1 MLPLPFLSFVNLISI
16 FTVVNGKFAHVIY
29 VDNQHGSNTEECL
42 LSNNESLACRDL
54 DWVFKQPLT
63 RRNST
68 QFVLAKGTHPINWT
82 FPRFEN
88 LSQLE
93 FRGKNASFISCAQ
106 TGIGLTFINIQ
117 DISFYNLRI
126 WNCSSLCNSTSRK
139 IPLEI
144 NSLKLS
150 QFYVALYILR
160 CQNVVMENVEI
171 QETPNGTAVVMYNVV
186 GLNVITN
193 SVFGKNNFDN
203 HPGGGAFI
211 IEFTYCLPEDVSC
224 FEDETDDHLQ
234 HFNSNGHY
242 IFENVTFYN
251 NSAGYSTF
259 FSQDNNYYIP
269 YKTMHSSFGKGGGLA
284 LMIKGNASHN
294 EFIIRNCEF
303 IHNEAVRGSGFV
315 IEFQDLASNNT
326 VVIED
331 CLFLDNGV
339 ADPQQLQTSGGGL
352 MIGHYIYSDGDGIFN
367 ILKNI
372 LQVTNCNF
380 INNRAFNGGGI
391 SIFPARIKTGNINNV
406 FSLNIKNSHFTRNVA
421 QLGAAIEVT
430 LFSLFVDGELT
441 TVHIEMSTFIS
452 NSIYFKSTF
461 SINEDGIGSVYT
473 NSVPIQFKG
482 VTQFQD
488 NKGSALAM
496 VGAMVDF
503 TDCNALFIGNS
514 GRYGGGINILGSAFL
529 LVNKNTTLTF
539 INNLAHIHGGAI
551 SNTFTEREN
560 FHFYSNCFVR
570 HIDPF
575 STPDNWNSKFIFVNN
590 SAMSLGP
597 SIYTTSVLPCTWAGG
612 SEQQRLED
620 IFHWKGWSYYRN
632 TTLQEVATSVG
643 RIQYFSKIKD
653 NEDHDHILTSKSIP
667 GKKFKLPLQ
676 IQDDLHQ
683 SNVAGSTTFMVRL
696 LNNTANVRSSHSF
709 VTGNRKLQF
718 WGHEN
723 SQVRVALDSIG
734 ERSWHVE
741 FDLDLSECPP
751 GYFIPEN
758 SSNHSCRCRSID
770 YWVPVLCSSNFQAY
784 IKNGYWMGKPEKN
797 KVEFSICPLSYC
809 WNGKDGIY
817 NTLRSQYSKLTE
829 DICSAN
835 NREGHLCGQCKKNYG
850 VSVTTE
856 NLVCIPCNDTQ
867 LTSNIV
873 KYIFIVYF
881 PLLIL
886 FSLLLIF
893 QVRLSSG
900 SANSFIFYAQTVSS
914 TLGLPAD
921 GHIYVD
927 AYLKNKP
934 KLMKLIKIFYGIF
947 NLRVAEN
954 MVKPLC
960 IHTKLNA
967 LDVFQLSYLVALF
980 PFLFILIIIVGV
992 KINDSSIT
1000 RRCCGICK
1008 WKVSWFRY
1016 LKKWNIG
1023 NSLLHVFAA
1032 YLLLSYTRLT
1042 LSSLFI
1048 LHSSKQQK
1056 EHYNFSERVFYAGQY
1071 TISDPKYI
1079 WRYQFPACLVLLTT
1093 FLLPVALFRC
1103 PIFWLEKCINRIKWL
1118 SKWYPADK
1126 IHIFLDTFQGCYRD
1140 NRRYFA
1146 GMYFLFR
1153 IFMGASY
1160 LLARDWFHQYMI
1172 QQFVCVV
1179 IILSI
1184 GILRPYRKEFWY
1196 LNAIDLLMFTN
1207 LAIVNGLSTYMLS
1220 FNGIYNHN
1228 SVNFQYIFYTQIFFV
1243 YLPMIYML
1251 VHIIWTLIP
1260 KSYKKYFKNIIHQLT
1275 LKAKK
1280 MNARFLYRA
1289 AIVTSALPGE
1299 HGIGDNLLTP
1309 TSSTN
1314 TCDTEISPASKYC
1327 DNPNISQS
1335 MIIDEFSHNQMETT
1349 IPHNE
1354 EGRASVNEI
1363 CSLVKTSSSSVS
1375 KRPTYGL
1382 F

>member
-1 MLPLPFLSFVNLISI
+1 MLSLHLLSSLAILSLLPV
-16 FTVVNGKFAHVIY
+16 GKSKFSHIIY
-29 VDNQHGSNTEECL
+29 IDNQNGSNTEECL

-68 QFVLAKGTHPINWT
+68 QFVLAKGKHPISWT

-93 FRGKNASFISCAQ
+93 FKGGNATIACTQ

-144 NSLKLS
+144 NSVELS

-203 HPGGGAFI
+203 HPGGGGFI

-224 FEDETDDHLQ
+224 FEDETGDHLQ

-251 NSAGYSTF
+251 NSAGYTL

-284 LMIKGNASHN
+284 LMIKGNASQN

-326 VVIED
+326 VVIEN

-339 ADPQQLQTSGGGL
+339 ADSLQLQTSGGGI
-352 MIGHYIYSDGDGIFN
+352 MIGHYIYSDGDGVFN

-372 LQVTNCNF
+372 FQVINCNF
-380 INNRAFNGGGI
+380 TNNKAFNGGGM
-391 SIFPARIKTGNINNV
+391 SIFPARIKTDNTENV
-406 FSLNIKNSHFTRNVA
+406 FSIKIQNSHFTENVA

-430 LFSLFVDGELT
+430 LFSLFVYGQLSTIVIDS
-441 TVHIEMSTFIS
+441 STFTS

-473 NSVPIQFKG
+473 NTVPIQFKG
-482 VTQFQD
+482 DTQFQD

-503 TDCNALFIGNS
+503 TDCNASFIGNS

-560 FHFYSNCFVR
+560 FQFYPNCFVR
-570 HIDPF
+570 HIDPY
-575 STPDNWNSKFIFVNN
+575 STPDNWNAKFLFVNN
-590 SAMSLGP
+590 SAMSLGL
-597 SIYTTSVLPCTWAGG
+597 SIYTTSLQPCAWLDRSG
-612 SEQQRLED
+612 EQRLEN
-620 IFHWKGWSYYRN
+620 IFHWKGWVYYGN
-632 TTLQEVATSVG
+632 KSLEIATSVG
-643 RIQYFSKIKD
+643 NIQYDSTKLKD
-653 NEDHDHILTSKSIP
+653 NHLPILEYLP
-667 GKKFKLPLQ
+667 GQKFKLPLQ

-683 SNVAGSTTFMVRL
+683 CNVADSTTFMVRL

-723 SQVRVALDSIG
+723 SQVRVALDSVG

-741 FDLDLSECPP
+741 LNLHLMECPP
-751 GYFIPEN
+751 GYYNPGN
-758 SSNHSCRCRSID
+758 SSNFNCICQR
-770 YWVPVLCSSNFQAY
+770 LESSKVQCLPNFKAS
-784 IKNGYWMGKPEKN
+784 IKNGYWIGKTEKGN
-797 KVEFSICPLSYC
+797 VEVTICPSSYC
-809 WNGKDGIY
+809 NRNETGGIY
-817 NTLRSQYSKLTE
+817 YKIPQEYSKLTE
-829 DICSAN
+829 K
-835 NREGHLCGQCKKNYG
+835 LCGGSKHRKGILCGFCKENYG
-850 VSVTTE
+850 VSVTSE

-867 LTSNIV
+867 IASNV
-873 KYIFIVYF
+873 AKYILSVYI

-886 FSLLLIF
+886 FTFILIF

-900 SANSFIFYAQTVSS
+900 SANSFIFYAQTVST
-914 TLGLPAD
+914 TLGLMAD
-921 GHIYVD
+921 GHIYID
-927 AYLKNKP
+927 AYHIKKP
-934 KLMKLIKIFYGIF
+934 RVLTLYHVVYGIF
-947 NLRVAEN
+947 NLEFAEN
-954 MVKPLC
+954 VMDPLC
-960 IHTKLNA
+960 IHTKLNS

-980 PFLFILIIIVGV
+980 PLLFILIIIAGV
-992 KINDSSIT
+992 KIKESLMTKLCCD
-1000 RRCCGICK
+1000 RCK
-1008 WKVSWFRY
+1008 RKMLLFRY
-1016 LKKWNIG
+1016 LKKCNIG
-1023 NSLLHVFAA
+1023 GSLLHVFAA
-1032 YLLLSYTRLT
+1032 NLLLSYTRLT

-1048 LHSSKQQK
+1048 LETNKNTDHQ
-1056 EHYNFSERVFYAGQY
+1056 RAFYAGQY
-1071 TISDPKYI
+1071 KTSDNQYI
-1079 WRYQFPACLVLLTT
+1079 FRYQAPACLVLLIT
-1093 FLLPVALFRC
+1093 FLLPASLFKY
-1103 PIFWLEKCINRIKWL
+1103 PILWLEKIIIRIKWL
-1118 SKWYPADK
+1118 STLYPADK
-1126 IHIFLDTFQGCYRD
+1126 VHIFLDTFQGCYRD
-1140 NRRYFA
+1140 DRRYFA

-1153 IFMGASY
+1153 IFMGAAY
-1160 LLARDWFHQYMI
+1160 LLTRDWFHQYMVQASI
-1172 QQFVCVV
+1172 SIVM
-1179 IILSI
+1179 ILMV

-1207 LAIVNGLSTYMLS
+1207 LGIVNGLSLYMLS
-1220 FNGIYNHN
+1220 FNRAYNHN
-1228 SVNFQYIFYTQIFFV
+1228 SAILRHILYSQLVLVNLPIV
-1243 YLPMIYML
+1243 CMLLYL
-1251 VHIIWTLIP
+1251 IWKILP
-1260 KSYKKYFKNIIHQLT
+1260 KSCRKHMKIILQMLA

-1280 MNARFLYRA
+1280 VKPRLIYTTSVSTNVTPGGLGTEEQNLITASNFAPVEVSHRRYRHNYAKRQDKGNASQSPIVDTLSHDQ
-1289 AIVTSALPGE
+1289 VTS
-1299 HGIGDNLLTP
+1299 P
-1309 TSSTN
+1309 TT
-1314 TCDTEISPASKYC
+1314 DY
-1327 DNPNISQS
+1327 
-1335 MIIDEFSHNQMETT
+1335 
-1349 IPHNE
+1349 
-1354 EGRASVNEI
+1354 VNNKS
-1363 CSLVKTSSSSVS
+1363 CS
-1375 KRPTYGL
+1375 
-1382 F
+1382 